1 MVSGG
6 IGLKAVVFDMD
17 GVLFDTESVGFAAWD
32 YACKKLGIAPAS
44 GLAYKTLGMNAA
56 AVDGILKEY
65 YGENFELEAFHR
77 LCREYTYTY
86 FAENGVPQKPY
97 VHDALNALK
106 NSGFQIALASST
118 GKTGVLRNL
127 DSAGITGH
135 FEAVIRGDMTER
147 AKTAP
152 AIYLNVSEALRVPA
166 RPCAAAEDCR
176 NGILSAHGAG
186 MKVIMVP
193 DLWQGDKETDGLLFA
208 KCENLKAAADM
219 IMKAL

>member
-127 DSAGITGH
+127 ESAGITDY
-135 FEAVIRGDMTER
+135 FEVIISGDMIE
-147 AKTAP
+147 KSKP
-152 AIYLNVSEALRVPA
+152 EPDIYLK
-166 RPCAAAEDCR
+166 AAEVLGVNPDECFAVEDSK

-219 IMKAL
+219 ILKAL

>member
-1 MVSGG
+1 M
-6 IGLKAVVFDMD
+6 KAVVFDMD

-97 VHDALNALK
+97 AHDALNALK

-127 DSAGITGH
+127 ESAGITGY
-135 FEAVIRGDMTER
+135 FEAVISGDMTER
-147 AKTAP
+147 SKPAP
-152 AIYLNVSEALRVPA
+152 DIYLKAAEALGVPA
-166 RPCAAAEDCR
+166 RSCFAVEDSR

-219 IMKAL
+219 ILKAL

>member
-32 YACKKLGIAPAS
+32 YACKKLGIASAS
-44 GLAYKTLGMNAA
+44 GLAYKMLGMNAA

-77 LCREYTYTY
+77 LCRAYTYTY

-97 VHDALNALK
+97 VHDALNKLK
-106 NSGFQIALASST
+106 NSGLKIALASST
-118 GKTGVLRNL
+118 GRKGVLRNL
-127 DSAGITGH
+127 ESAGITGY
-135 FEAVIRGDMTER
+135 FEAVISGDMTER
-147 AKTAP
+147 SKPAP
-152 AIYLNVSEALRVPA
+152 DIYLKAAEALGVPTQLCFA
-166 RPCAAAEDCR
+166 VEDSR

-193 DLWQGDKETDGLLFA
+193 DLWQGDEETDGLLFA

-219 IMKAL
+219 ILKAL

>member
-56 AVDGILKEY
+56 AVDRILKEY
-65 YGENFELEAFHR
+65 YGENFELETFHR

-118 GKTGVLRNL
+118 GKKGVLRNL
-127 DSAGITGH
+127 ESAGITDY
-135 FEAVIRGDMTER
+135 FEVIISGDMIE
-147 AKTAP
+147 KSKP
-152 AIYLNVSEALRVPA
+152 EPDIYLK
-166 RPCAAAEDCR
+166 AAEVLGVNPDECFAVEDSK
-176 NGILSAHGAG
+176 NGILSAYSAG

-193 DLWQGDKETDGLLFA
+193 DLWQGDEETDGLLFA
-208 KCENLKAAADM
+208 KCENLKAAADR
-219 IMKAL
+219 ILKA

>member
-1 MVSGG
+1 M
-6 IGLKAVVFDMD
+6 KAVVFDMD

-32 YACKKLGIAPAS
+32 YACEKLGIAPARA
-44 GLAYKTLGMNAA
+44 LAYKTLGMNAA

-65 YGENFELEAFHR
+65 YGENFELETFHR

-97 VHDALNALK
+97 VHDALNVLK

-127 DSAGITGH
+127 ESAGITH
-135 FEAVIRGDMTER
+135 YFEAVISGDMTER
-147 AKTAP
+147 SKPAP
-152 AIYLNVSEALRVPA
+152 DIYQKAAEALGVPTQLCFA
-166 RPCAAAEDCR
+166 VEDSK

-193 DLWQGDKETDGLLFA
+193 DLWQGDKEADGLLFA
-208 KCENLKAAADM
+208 KCENLKAAAEA
-219 IMKAL
+219 ILRCI

>member
-1 MVSGG
+1 M
-6 IGLKAVVFDMD
+6 KAVVFDMD

-32 YACKKLGIAPAS
+32 YACKKLGIASAS

-77 LCREYTYTY
+77 LCRAYTYTY
-86 FAENGVPQKPY
+86 FVENGVPQKPY
-97 VHDALNALK
+97 VHDALNKLK
-106 NSGFQIALASST
+106 NSGLKIALASST
-118 GKTGVLRNL
+118 GRKGVLRNL
-127 DSAGITGH
+127 ESAGITGY
-135 FEAVIRGDMTER
+135 FEAVISGDMTER
-147 AKTAP
+147 SKPAP
-152 AIYLNVSEALRVPA
+152 DIYLKAAEALGVPA
-166 RPCAAAEDCR
+166 RSCFAVEDSR

-219 IMKAL
+219 ILKAL